1 MAARL
6 FGFLQLEF
14 PWALGPADGR
24 YVLRAQPSSEPE
36 RIVVLSTVGARRDRG
51 ARRRTRRSPASAEP
65 AAVPTARATV
75 IDPEPVAGEPEAQ
88 AWLAGLAADPDPHA
102 DGAVSVINR
111 VMFAHRIASADP
123 YVHEVS
129 ARQALV
135 VRAGWG
141 EGEQVAEGR
150 WREALE
156 LSPSAPRRARRAVV
170 LRPQERL
177 AVLLGRRGEALLT
190 EELALRARLDLD
202 QGRVRH
208 AALELRDAYAAA
220 LAELPAEQ
228 RADLGDR
235 LAELER
241 LRPAVEAAA
250 ASVVGQSSGEPDES
264 GEPAD
269 PDEPDRRA
277 EPRGDPAVESDDAVL
292 ESGGRFPGESNIG
305 SERDLDVEALA
316 HALERLQAAL
326 RARTASGFH

>member
-1 MAARL
+1 VTGVAPRL

-24 YVLRAQPSSEPE
+24 YVLRAEPASEPE
-36 RIVVLSTVGARRDRG
+36 RIVVLSTVGARRRERG
-51 ARRRTRRSPASAEP
+51 AGRLGRRIPATPEP
-65 AAVPTARATV
+65 AAVLTARVTV
-75 IDPEPVAGEPEAQ
+75 IDPDPLTTEEAAR
-88 AWLAGLAADPDPHA
+88 AWLAGLAAHPDTHA
-102 DGAVSVINR
+102 EQAVTVINR
-111 VMFAHRIASADP
+111 VMFAHRIAGADP

-150 WREALE
+150 WRDALE
-156 LSPSAPRRARRAVV
+156 LSLSGPRRARRAVV

-177 AVLLGRRGEALLT
+177 AVLLGGRGEALLT
-190 EELALRARLDLD
+190 EELALRASLDLD
-202 QGRVRH
+202 HGRARH

-220 LAELPAEQ
+220 LTELPAEQ

-235 LAELER
+235 VAELER

-250 ASVVGQSSGEPDES
+250 ASVLGQAHGGPDAPAEPDAQARGEPD
-264 GEPAD
+264 G
-269 PDEPDRRA
+269 PDGPDA
-277 EPRGDPAVESDDAVL
+277 PDA
-292 ESGGRFPGESNIG
+292 PD
-305 SERDLDVEALA
+305 DLDVEALT

-326 RARTASGFH
+326 RARTASGFQ